1 MAVPNY
7 KYNPYDMSAL
17 LQKQIAEP
25 PLPPGYNPATSQPY
39 PLFQTPAPAAPKPRR
54 KMPNADAPLPPD
66 LPPDIIPDGK
76 AGGGGQQNPD
86 ATASGEGWAEAGE
99 GGANFRNSMRN
110 VLAGD
115 LANTGGQILGTVI
128 GKQFQDW
135 SGGSSSSL
143 NKQAIEQSQKM
154 GELNNQL
161 KKAGTFAT
169 NAMGYK
175 GAGAQISAKNA
186 MAGFQPDAED
196 VMARNQA
203 NRQADKMTSTMQGQM
218 AATNAA
224 QDRQAGRAVDS
235 TLKAAKQMGGPASLG
250 AAAASGIGQTLAES
264 ALNKNAQNAQ
274 AIQGANTAAAGM
286 RTSAAQAFNQ
296 AKDSAFNRKVQPYMN
311 QWHEP
316 GSESAINTG
325 AGSSESSNRQAGDYP
340 IYDVLGATAT
350 ALGTRGGYQGSVDMH
365 GTDYKWKQKEAAPAE
380 GGQPDN
386 NWTGEYYGP
395 PKPEATSSASNVNQA
410 SALQQQLAGGQQ
422 QPSGYAGEPQQ
433 LIPPEADTGN
443 MMGNQLD
450 ILTGKAW
457 ERNLGNDPM
466 RQGGSAGGGV
476 NKNFNRPYQSP
487 AYTNSDY
494 NAVNDATSG
503 LQSQMI
509 RPQPPLSR
517 DNWRP
522 PQTSVP
528 PQPPPNGWNTDAG
541 RYDEQLGTSY
551 PQQDAASRMRRQIQ
565 YANMMNQK
573 RNSPQI
579 PYRR

>member
-1 MAVPNY
+1 MATFPQIQQQQRFRLPNMAFGAFE
-7 KYNPYDMSAL
+7 YNL
-17 LQKQIAEP
+17 LQDQLDAQM
-25 PLPPGYNPATSQPY
+25 NPNNAMGAMGVTNPKNFHTGQGG
-39 PLFQTPAPAAPKPRR
+39 LWGGQTPQQQPS
-54 KMPNADAPLPPD
+54 PP
-66 LPPDIIPDGK
+66 PPVNNNTGGTTQK
-76 AGGGGQQNPD
+76 QQGAGGRANVQQTTKNAGYAGP
-86 ATASGEGWAEAGE
+86 TTETTEGWAEAGE
-99 GGANFRNSMRN
+99 GGRNLGNAMRN
-110 VLAGD
+110 TLLGD
-115 LANTGGQILGTVI
+115 AANTGGQILGTII

-143 NKQAIEQSQKM
+143 NNQAIEQGQKM

-235 TLKAAKQMGGPASLG
+235 TLKTAKQMGGPASLG

-365 GTDYKWKQKEAAPAE
+365 GTDYKAGTTTTVADPNRVPEPPAE
-380 GGQPDN
+380 PQFGAG
-386 NWTGEYYGP
+386 
-395 PKPEATSSASNVNQA
+395 AQA
-410 SALQQQLAGGQQ
+410 PQ
-422 QPSGYAGEPQQ
+422 QPSAATGQRAQGVQPVGTPLQRQMLPNNRLPNMVLGSQGYNAVMDYADAQMNPNNPRGAAGMTNPN
-433 LIPPEADTGN
+433 LMHTGQGGVWGPN
-443 MMGNQLD
+443 NIQNQLNTNQP
-450 ILTGKAW
+450 LTPEQIAMMKG
-457 ERNLGNDPM
+457 
-466 RQGGSAGGGV
+466 RQGGSRAGAGV
-476 NKNFNRPYQSP
+476 
-487 AYTNSDY
+487 
-494 NAVNDATSG
+494 
-503 LQSQMI
+503 
-509 RPQPPLSR
+509 
-517 DNWRP
+517 
-522 PQTSVP
+522 
-528 PQPPPNGWNTDAG
+528 
-541 RYDEQLGTSY
+541 
-551 PQQDAASRMRRQIQ
+551 RR
-565 YANMMNQK
+565 
-573 RNSPQI
+573 
-579 PYRR
+579 